1 LCPAR
6 AVERVQV
13 VVEHLR
19 MRLSMVEGDTTC
31 AASAANRREWKHGTY
46 VEPSSWLKIENTAYT
61 RA

>member
-1 LCPAR
+1 
-6 AVERVQV
+6 
-13 VVEHLR
+13 